1 MSVPNQIP
9 YIIYNANGLT
19 TVFPF
24 EFYIINASDIQVSI
38 NGTVVTSGYTVSGVG
53 NVSGGDI
60 VFLTPPVSGTV
71 VMLERVVP
79 TYRLTDYQDNGDL
92 LADTVNKDF
101 DRLWMAI
108 QRSFI
113 YLGLALRRPL
123 FGGPFDAKGYR
134 IADVGDPIDKQ
145 DAATKNYVD
154 NVSLVRALRVPE
166 SAVALLPPLDQRAN
180 KLLAFNA
187 VGQPI
192 TVLPASGSASDVM
205 IELAKPTGAGLIGTL
220 DGGTVEDLTFIK
232 ENKKIFVSVFFDPS
246 TLNVY
251 LSTSI
256 DGINWSGQAGLKLAD
271 GSPLRGRDPS
281 ICYFADMWWIAVTQA
296 TVNADVRIFRSKDL
310 ISWTY
315 ADCKFGTGV
324 YGNKVEPSATA
335 DAVYNGAPEFFID
348 GSELYILNGFQYGPN
363 VPDAYSG
370 SIPDCRIYYAKMT
383 SDPDVSVP
391 TFEWPTRFFLS
402 TANDQ
407 NRIDAS
413 LVSYDGDLWLAV
425 KNEYNKTIDLWKSN
439 TGISGTFQF
448 LSTAPSSGFRVEG
461 PSLVRRENDWILYID
476 DFYNRTGIYYNT
488 SYDLIA
494 WGNSTV
500 KSLSTLRDTLAHGT
514 VMYSVFEGEQVYQL
528 LTLMQTQNSWGSPK
542 RSIKA
547 VYVPIGPTTIV
558 PEEDTIYYTTGTI
571 IATVNIEAN
580 RFSAKTARFMVSSE
594 NPVCAIKFTGSGFR
608 ADPASLTIGYGRHMG
623 TVCEFY
629 LDVDKYVIG
638 ARPDR
643 PQPGSVSLRTEAGGS
658 TISNWRP
665 VYGRTYI
672 TNASD
677 AGVTTISSM
686 PVDMPDGHMF
696 YLLIL
701 SPDATNGSVSFVSGT
716 SIWASVTLN
725 GTNYNGK
732 PVQVIKVGGRWSVLG
747 S

>member
-1 MSVPNQIP
+1 MTTYNTGNPLGSAAAKDLYDNAQNFDHLSDDRVNEIWPDRFGVPRLTWHGMEQRYKTALANLGLNPVGTFQGGSV
-9 YIIYNANGLT
+9 
-19 TVFPF
+19 
-24 EFYIINASDIQVSI
+24 INSA
-38 NGTVVTSGYTVSGVG
+38 
-53 NVSGGDI
+53 GDI
-60 VFLTPPVSGTV
+60 IQDESTGVWYRWDDLSTLPKMVPAGSTPDSTGGIGDGKWV
-71 VMLERVVP
+71 VV
-79 TYRLTDYQDNGDL
+79 
-92 LADTVNKDF
+92 
-101 DRLWMAI
+101 
-108 QRSFI
+108 
-113 YLGLALRRPL
+113 
-123 FGGPFDAKGYR
+123 
-134 IADVGDPIDKQ
+134 DV
-145 DAATKNYVD
+145 
-154 NVSLVRALRVPE
+154 
-166 SAVALLPPLDQRAN
+166 
-180 KLLAFNA
+180 
-187 VGQPI
+187 
-192 TVLPASGSASDVM
+192 SDVLRKDL
-205 IELAKPTGAGLIGTL
+205 EKTTGAGMIGTL

-246 TLNVY
+246 TQNVY

-256 DGINWSGQAGLKLAD
+256 DGINWSGQAGLKLED

-310 ISWTY
+310 ISWTS
-315 ADCKFGTGV
+315 ADCKFGSGV

-335 DAVYNGAPEFFID
+335 NAIYNGAPEFFID
-348 GSELYILNGFQYGPN
+348 GSGLYILNGFQYGPN

-370 SIPDCRIYYAKMT
+370 SIPDCRVYYAKMT

-391 TFEWPTRFFLS
+391 TFEWPTRFSLS

-413 LVSYDGDLWLAV
+413 LVSYDGALWLAV
-425 KNEYNKTIDLWKSN
+425 KNEYNKTIDLWKST

-461 PSLVRRENDWILYID
+461 PSLVRRENDWILYVD

-500 KSLSTLRDTLAHGT
+500 KPLSTLRDTLAHGT
-514 VMYSVFEGEQVYQL
+514 VMHSIFEGEQVYQL

-542 RSIKA
+542 RTIKEI
-547 VYVPIGPTTIV
+547 YVPIGPTTIV

-665 VYGRTYI
+665 VYGRTYT

-677 AGVTTISSM
+677 TGITTISSM

-747 S
+747 L